1 MLMRQRLKGTG
12 LAAENAAARIAEIG
26 EAFDITL
33 DADINLEDIQAQVGS
48 QIDAIAEEIKSKSVE
63 LFNATDGLFD
73 PLFEA
78 QEELRNATF
87 EFGGVSETSLEQLEA
102 AEEKI
107 RLAKDGIIES
117 FRELTFEQLLQETGV
132 TDQTLAIGVELGV
145 LTNEEAEARKI
156 ASNFQAEIE
165 RLVQSGEF
173 EVLSPQDANEVVTL
187 LSSGFVE
194 SGQKAI
200 NLAGEIEGGLSAQL
214 TAAGAILDEDILG
227 KLKEIGENVET
238 DLVSSFESAAPAVNP
253 LKENIIDAQTEIQN
267 LDELL
272 RAIANGVYT
281 VNVDVQTTG
290 IPTQGDIINPNNFSV
305 PPQPTTT
312 TT

>member
-1 MLMRQRLKGTG
+1 M
-12 LAAENAAARIAEIG
+12 
-26 EAFDITL
+26 
-33 DADINLEDIQAQVGS
+33 
-48 QIDAIAEEIKSKSVE
+48 
-63 LFNATDGLFD
+63 
-73 PLFEA
+73 
-78 QEELRNATF
+78 
-87 EFGGVSETSLEQLEA
+87 SETSLEQLEA

-194 SGQKAI
+194 SGT
-200 NLAGEIEGGLSAQL
+200 GG
-214 TAAGAILDEDILG
+214 D
-227 KLKEIGENVET
+227 
-238 DLVSSFESAAPAVNP
+238 
-253 LKENIIDAQTEIQN
+253 
-267 LDELL
+267 
-272 RAIANGVYT
+272 
-281 VNVDVQTTG
+281 
-290 IPTQGDIINPNNFSV
+290 
-305 PPQPTTT
+305 
-312 TT
+312 